1 MNARFL
7 AISLKIAGWNCY
19 KFAELSLGCPAAGIL
34 KFSDETES
42 ATLCV
47 SIDID
52 YVLRSLI
59 KQVFRE
65 VAMVNL

>member
-1 MNARFL
+1 VNAKSL
-7 AISLKIAGWNCY
+7 AISLKIAEWKCY
-19 KFAELSLGCPAAGIL
+19 NFAELSLECPAAGIL

-59 KQVFRE
+59 KQEFWKVPT
-65 VAMVNL
+65 A